1 MRILTTFLW
10 GRFLDPHFV
19 DGLTEAQRS
28 DVTCLSL
35 TKWEKGKYGER
46 QFRVAPLLSDIH
58 TNQWEKVV
66 LGVSFDWAH
75 LLSSVSINTPWRI
88 NSFSSLIQR
97 RVNSQCL
104 GSWEDIFGEQDRLQV
119 LGTQI
124 TEIPNCWILQITW
137 FQRTVWV
144 LKMLLLC
151 T

>member
-28 DVTCLSL
+28 DDLPIINQVRNR
-35 TKWEKGKYGER
+35 KYGER

-75 LLSSVSINTPWRI
+75 LLSSVSINIPWRI
-88 NSFSSLIQR
+88 NSFSSLIQQ

-104 GSWEDIFGEQDRLQV
+104 GSWENIFGEQDRLQV

-124 TEIPNCWILQITW
+124 TEILNCWILQITW